1 MSKPIPPSYK
11 TKNWPEYNKAL
22 KKRGSLTV
30 WFDPEMCWKPKPSG
44 KRGRQAQY
52 SDAAI
57 QVCLTLKVL
66 LGLPLRQTT
75 GFVASLLELI
85 KLDWDVPDFST
96 LCRRQKILSVAIPYR
111 GSSGSLHLLIDS
123 TGIKVEGEG

>member
-1 MSKPIPPSYK
+1 MDSYSECHVLIGSHEQTDTPSYK
-11 TKNWPEYNKAL
+11 TKNRPEYNKAL
-22 KKRGSLTV
+22 NSRGLLTV
-30 WFDPEMCWKPKPSG
+30 WFDAEMCWKAKPLV

-75 GFVASLLELI
+75 GFVESFLELI
-85 KLDWDVPDFST
+85 KLD
-96 LCRRQKILSVAIPYR
+96 
-111 GSSGSLHLLIDS
+111 
-123 TGIKVEGEG
+123 